1 MTPWFRSLLA
11 LPAVRH
17 LLSIVFATI
26 LAAAVTFLLNKVG
39 I

>member
-1 MTPWFRSLLA
+1 MVLRFRPLLA
-11 LPAVRH
+11 LPVVRH
-17 LLSIVFATI
+17 LLSIVFAVI